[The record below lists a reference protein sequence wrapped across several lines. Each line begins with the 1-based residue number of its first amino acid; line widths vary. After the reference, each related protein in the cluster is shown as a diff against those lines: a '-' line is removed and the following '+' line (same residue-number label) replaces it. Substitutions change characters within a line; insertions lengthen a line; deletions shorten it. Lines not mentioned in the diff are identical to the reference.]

1 MTSLG
6 QSMLLQCVA
15 MLLLLV
21 GAVVADPASD
31 MVVLQNL
38 KQGIINSRGW
48 TDPDPCNWTGVR
60 CDASG
65 NVLWLRVRAFGL
77 IGTVTPD
84 LKQLSQLQFLELNFN
99 NFTGAMPSLAGLSNL
114 QFAYLDDNDFT
125 SIPGDFFSGLTS
137 LQALYLDNNPKL
149 NLSSGSGGW
158 SIPADVAACKAMTNL
173 SMSAAGVNGAL
184 PEFLG
189 QMPSLQV
196 LALAYNGILGG
207 IPSSFASSNLQ
218 VLELNNMAM
227 SGSIA
232 AVGGMLSLK
241 SLWLQVNEFTGSVP
255 EGLTKAAGLTN
266 LRLNNNQLVGQLP
279 LALASLPLSDVV
291 LNGNHLGGELPGF
304 PAGGI
309 VLYDN
314 GTFCGGPGVACSVAV
329 ASLLEFLAAAGYP
342 QSVASTWVGGNP
354 CGGVSS
360 PAWTGVACNGNGDV
374 VSLILSNNGL
384 VGTISPALANVT
396 SLATIIL
403 KGNNL
408 TGPVP
413 DALVGL
419 QSLKA
424 LDVSDNNITGP
435 LPKFP
440 ATVTF
445 TYSGNALLLTGGPSS
460 SAQAPARAPAAAP
473 TTGSSP
479 TMSGPSPLL
488 SSSSPTQAIVL
499 GPTHSPLSS
508 SSPTQPVSSSSGSE
522 TSPSSSSS
530 SPPITPS
537 LSSGDSS
544 APGNPSRSGAP
555 KTANAPIAGGQN
567 AGTSPTSH
575 SSGVAIA
582 GGVAGAFSFFLLA
595 AIAVFCI
602 RKKKLPDFLWIQN
615 LKTVMVH
622 PRDSNSD
629 PDLLKVVV
637 NQTGSTVITTTILG
651 DDSCATHHASSI
663 SGEIQAMETGSNMR
677 ISIQVLRAVTNNFAE
692 ENVVGRGGFGVVY
705 KGVLEDGTKIAVK
718 RMEAA
723 IVSSNGLNEFQA
735 EIEVLTKV
743 KHRHLVGLLGYCTHG
758 AERLLVYEYLPN
770 GPLSHHLFDWKY
782 FNQKPLSWLM
792 RLSIALDVARG
803 LEYLHGLAHKS
814 FIHRDLKPSNILLTD
829 DFRAKVSDFGLVK
842 LAPEG
847 KFSVETRLAGT
858 FGYLAPEY
866 AVTGR
871 VTTKVDVFSFGVVLM
886 ELMTGRRALDETQA
900 EENMHLVTWF
910 MRINGDKESF
920 LAAIDPIIEVDD
932 ETYKTIC
939 VVSELAVHCT
949 AREPF
954 QRPDM
959 GHAVNVLAPLVEK
972 WKPMDFDRECSAGID
987 LDLTLPQV
995 LKQWQAFDGNS
1006 MDHGD
1011 LDDTKVSLPTR
1022 PAGFADSFTSN
1033 DGR

>member
-15 MLLLLV
+15 MLVLLV
-21 GAVVADPASD
+21 GAVIADPASD

-38 KQGIINSRGW
+38 KQGINNSRGW

-60 CDASG
+60 CDVSG

-77 IGTVTPD
+77 RGTVTPD

-125 SIPGDFFSGLTS
+125 SIPGDFFEGLTS
-137 LQALYLDNNPKL
+137 LQALYLDNNPNL

-173 SMSAAGVNGAL
+173 SMNAAGLNGAL

-304 PAGGI
+304 PAGGT

-374 VSLILSNNGL
+374 VSLVLSNNGL

-435 LPKFP
+435 LPTFP

-479 TMSGPSPLL
+479 T
-488 SSSSPTQAIVL
+488 
-499 GPTHSPLSS
+499 
-508 SSPTQPVSSSSGSE
+508 
-522 TSPSSSSS
+522 
-530 SPPITPS
+530 
-537 LSSGDSS
+537 
-544 APGNPSRSGAP
+544 
-555 KTANAPIAGGQN
+555 N

-575 SSGVAIA
+575 SPGVAIA
-582 GGVAGAFSFFLLA
+582 GGVAGAFSFFVLA

-602 RKKKLPDFLWIQN
+602 RKKELPGFLWIQN

-770 GPLSHHLFDWKY
+770 GPLSQHLFDWKY
-782 FNQKPLSWLM
+782 FNQKPLRWLM

>member
-1 MTSLG
+1 
-6 QSMLLQCVA
+6 MLLQYVA

-21 GAVVADPASD
+21 GAVIADPASD

-125 SIPGDFFSGLTS
+125 SIPGDFFAGLTS
-137 LQALYLDNNPKL
+137 LQALYLDNNPNL

-173 SMSAAGVNGAL
+173 SMNAAGVNGAL

-232 AVGGMLSLK
+232 AVGGMLSLT
-241 SLWLQVNEFTGSVP
+241 SLWLQVNEFTGGVP

-304 PAGGI
+304 PGGVT

-354 CGGVSS
+354 CGAVSS

-435 LPKFP
+435 LPSFP

-460 SAQAPARAPAAAP
+460 SAQAPARAPVAAP

-479 TMSGPSPLL
+479 TMSG
-488 SSSSPTQAIVL
+488 
-499 GPTHSPLSS
+499 
-508 SSPTQPVSSSSGSE
+508 
-522 TSPSSSSS
+522 
-530 SPPITPS
+530 
-537 LSSGDSS
+537 
-544 APGNPSRSGAP
+544 
-555 KTANAPIAGGQN
+555 GQN

-575 SSGVAIA
+575 SPGVAIA

-602 RKKKLPDFLWIQN
+602 RKKKLPGFLWIQN

-782 FNQKPLSWLM
+782 FNQKPLRWLM

-814 FIHRDLKPSNILLTD
+814 FIHRDLKPSNVLLTD

>member
-21 GAVVADPASD
+21 GAVIADPASD

-65 NVLWLRVRAFGL
+65 NVLWLRVSAFGL

-125 SIPGDFFSGLTS
+125 SIPGDFFAGLTS
-137 LQALYLDNNPKL
+137 LQALYLDNNPNL

-173 SMSAAGVNGAL
+173 SMNAAGVNGAL

-232 AVGGMLSLK
+232 AVGGMLSLT

-304 PAGGI
+304 PAGVT

-354 CGGVSS
+354 CGAVSS

-435 LPKFP
+435 LPSFP
-440 ATVTF
+440 TTVTF

-460 SAQAPARAPAAAP
+460 SAQAPARAPVAAP

-479 TMSGPSPLL
+479 TMSGPPLL
-488 SSSSPTQAIVL
+488 SSSSPTQ
-499 GPTHSPLSS
+499 
-508 SSPTQPVSSSSGSE
+508 
-522 TSPSSSSS
+522 
-530 SPPITPS
+530 PI
-537 LSSGDSS
+537 
-544 APGNPSRSGAP
+544 
-555 KTANAPIAGGQN
+555 N

-575 SSGVAIA
+575 SPGVAIA

-602 RKKKLPDFLWIQN
+602 RKKKLPGFLWIQN

-782 FNQKPLSWLM
+782 FNQKPLRWLM

>member
-1 MTSLG
+1 
-6 QSMLLQCVA
+6 MLLQCVA

-21 GAVVADPASD
+21 GAVIADPASD

-125 SIPGDFFSGLTS
+125 SIPGDFFAGLTS
-137 LQALYLDNNPKL
+137 LQALYLDNNPNL

-173 SMSAAGVNGAL
+173 SMNAAGVNGAL

-196 LALAYNGILGG
+196 LALAYNGILGE

-232 AVGGMLSLK
+232 AVGGMLSLT

-304 PAGGI
+304 PAGVT

-354 CGGVSS
+354 CGTVSS

-435 LPKFP
+435 LPSFP

-460 SAQAPARAPAAAP
+460 SAQAPARAP
-473 TTGSSP
+473 
-479 TMSGPSPLL
+479 
-488 SSSSPTQAIVL
+488 
-499 GPTHSPLSS
+499 
-508 SSPTQPVSSSSGSE
+508 
-522 TSPSSSSS
+522 
-530 SPPITPS
+530 
-537 LSSGDSS
+537 
-544 APGNPSRSGAP
+544 
-555 KTANAPIAGGQN
+555 N

-575 SSGVAIA
+575 SPGVAIA

-602 RKKKLPDFLWIQN
+602 RKKKLPGFLWIQN

-782 FNQKPLSWLM
+782 FNQKPLRWLM

>member
-21 GAVVADPASD
+21 GAVIADPASD

-125 SIPGDFFSGLTS
+125 SIPGDFFAGLTS
-137 LQALYLDNNPKL
+137 LQALYLDNNPNL
-149 NLSSGSGGW
+149 NLSSGNGGW

-173 SMSAAGVNGAL
+173 SMNAAGVNGAL

-196 LALAYNGILGG
+196 LALAYNGIIGG

-232 AVGGMLSLK
+232 AVGGMLSLT

-291 LNGNHLGGELPGF
+291 LNGNHLGGELPEF
-304 PAGGI
+304 PAGVT

-314 GTFCGGPGVACSVAV
+314 GTFCGGLGVACSVAV

-342 QSVASTWVGGNP
+342 QSAASTWVGGNP
-354 CGGVSS
+354 CGAVSS

-435 LPKFP
+435 LPSFP

-460 SAQAPARAPAAAP
+460 SAQAPARAPVAAP
-473 TTGSSP
+473 TT
-479 TMSGPSPLL
+479 
-488 SSSSPTQAIVL
+488 
-499 GPTHSPLSS
+499 
-508 SSPTQPVSSSSGSE
+508 
-522 TSPSSSSS
+522 
-530 SPPITPS
+530 
-537 LSSGDSS
+537 
-544 APGNPSRSGAP
+544 
-555 KTANAPIAGGQN
+555 GGQN

-575 SSGVAIA
+575 SPGVAIA

-602 RKKKLPDFLWIQN
+602 RKKKLPGFLWIQN

-782 FNQKPLSWLM
+782 FNQKPLRWLM

-932 ETYKTIC
+932 ETYKTIG